1 MYHGGAIGAS
11 PIAAILQTQQ
21 PLAFVLRCRASTMN
35 KKSLPLVIVNPAA
48 GGGRGAQDWG
58 RAVATG
64 RTHLGP
70 FNCTFTD
77 GPGDATGIAER
88 EARAG
93 RTFLIAFGG
102 DGTISE
108 IAQGI
113 LRAEA
118 DTELGVLPHGTG
130 SDFVRTLE
138 IPSRPSDA
146 ARCLREGRTLWMDAG
161 KVSYAGLDG
170 ETQSRFFIN
179 SASFGLSGKVT
190 ENTNRSSKSLG
201 GMLSFASTTVKTAFE
216 YDPPHVFIEVDDEPA
231 RRLPITTVTFN
242 NGRFFGGGMKM
253 APEAHLADGKLDMVV
268 VRKLPFHRL
277 VTQGPRLYAGAHLGL
292 PEVHYRQARSIK
304 AWPVDSKVR
313 VSIEVDGES
322 PGALPASFEVCP
334 KALRVRVPAKN

>member
-1 MYHGGAIGAS
+1 MA
-11 PIAAILQTQQ
+11 
-21 PLAFVLRCRASTMN
+21 
-35 KKSLPLVIVNPAA
+35 KKNLPLIIVNPAA
-48 GGGRGAQDWG
+48 GGGSGGQDWG
-58 RAVATG
+58 RAVAAV

-70 FNCTFTD
+70 FNCVFTER
-77 GPGDATGIAER
+77 PGDATDIAER
-88 EARAG
+88 EARSG
-93 RTFLIAFGG
+93 RSFLIAFGG

-108 IAQGI
+108 VAQGI

-146 ARCLREGRTLWMDAG
+146 ARCLREGRTRWMDVG
-161 KVSYAGLDG
+161 KVSYAALGG

-179 SASFGLSGKVT
+179 SASFGLSGEVT
-190 ENTNRSSKSLG
+190 KNTNRSSKSLG
-201 GMLSFASTTVKTAFE
+201 GLLSFASSTVKTAFE
-216 YDPPHVFIEVDDEPA
+216 YDPPDVFIEVDDEQA

-253 APEAHLADGKLDMVV
+253 APEASLVDGKLDMVV

-292 PEVHYRQARSIK
+292 PEVHHRRATSVR
-304 AWPVDSKVR
+304 AWPVDSNIR
-313 VSIEVDGES
+313 VAIEIDGES
-322 PGALPASFEVCP
+322 PGELPASFGVRP
-334 KALRVRVPAKN
+334 KALKIRVPAKN